1 MLSLVLL
8 ELAMIWIGICTMIVI
23 NPLTF
28 STTAEFLVNAW
39 LEFVSLNLRR
49 RGFFRELILL
59 RVRFI
64 GL

>member
-1 MLSLVLL
+1 
-8 ELAMIWIGICTMIVI
+8 MIWIGICTMIVI